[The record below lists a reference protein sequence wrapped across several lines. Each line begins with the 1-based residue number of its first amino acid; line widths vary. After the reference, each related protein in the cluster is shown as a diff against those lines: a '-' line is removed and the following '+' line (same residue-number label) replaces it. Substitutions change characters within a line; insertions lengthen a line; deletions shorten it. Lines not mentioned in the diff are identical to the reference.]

1 MSCGGRWTP
10 MRSWGFLGAGLVVW
24 RCLGCG
30 RWVRRSHCVLTTS
43 CALWCRCVA
52 SVDGVHI
59 PWERAP
65 DSARSW
71 YVGKSGFPTLM
82 FNVSVTHDGKILNV
96 SGPNPGA
103 RNDKMAVRWDNFVQS
118 IKDKLLYADV
128 RQVPRVVARFASVV

>member
-1 MSCGGRWTP
+1 MLF
-10 MRSWGFLGAGLVVW
+10 RS
-24 RCLGCG
+24 
-30 RWVRRSHCVLTTS
+30 
-43 CALWCRCVA
+43 
-52 SVDGVHI
+52 
-59 PWERAP
+59 WERAP

-118 IKDKLLYADV
+118 IRDKSLYGDIT
-128 RQVPRVVARFASVV
+128 QVPRVVARFASVVWLARLCVLVRACVIGCLIVRCIFAK